1 MAKCF
6 CVVADYKP
14 KAAEVFKGG
23 VMVIIMFY
31 SLFIFSLAIW
41 LAKISRYNSHL
52 SFLDFVV
59 YVVMTLIF
67 PTNQRK
73 RASSTKNVAILLLL
87 FKWAITAPNKLIA
100 SQHYK
105 RHRKHGKSQK
115 SRTKIIFQIGTQSP
129 RYPQRTLFIQLIY
142 FCFSGTSP

>member
-87 FKWAITAPNKLIA
+87 FKWAITASNKLIA